1 MHVAWM
7 AAWLLGRKVG
17 DMVDVPTLEEA
28 HPGWMQLGQLGL
40 SFAWEQAVR
49 IARNELGHSVIL
61 VIKHCL
67 PHNIT

>member
-1 MHVAWM
+1 MVTW
-7 AAWLLGRKVG
+7 GESS

-28 HPGWMQLGQLGL
+28 HPSWRQLGQLGL

-61 VIKHCL
+61 LVIKRRL
-67 PHNIT
+67 SHNVT